1 MLLLTLLQIE
11 TNKKMSEYWEG
22 KMQKQLK
29 LVCDPEKTKVIDT
42 RVGLMTVAEYN
53 TNIRSEADKLI
64 TLNEELAALNVKLKN
79 V

>member
-1 MLLLTLLQIE
+1 
-11 TNKKMSEYWEG
+11 MSEYWEG

-42 RVGLMTVAEYN
+42 RVALMTVAEYN

>member
-1 MLLLTLLQIE
+1 
-11 TNKKMSEYWEG
+11 MSEYWEG
-22 KMQKQLK
+22 KMQKQFK
-29 LVCDPEKTKVIDT
+29 LVCDPEKTKGFDT
-42 RVGLMTVAEYN
+42 RVALMTVAEYN